1 MPAESPL
8 SRLLREPLLH
18 FVVLAVLLFV
28 LDGAVSGGK
37 KETIVVDAPTRD
49 YLIEQREAL
58 ELRSLT
64 PQERRETIDTFIE
77 DEILYREAYARGLDR
92 GDSRMRRN
100 LVLKMRGLLSG
111 EVEPP
116 SEDQL
121 RAFFDGHPERFERPA
136 TWSVEQVF
144 YADATKIPADLLRQ
158 LRAGLDPN
166 RVGEDRMTLGRRL
179 PRRTQRELAGVFG
192 PDAARAILAIED
204 EQWHGPLESPRGIH
218 FVRVIARTS
227 SQMASFDAVQPYL
240 EADWTMEQARS
251 AVEQEVARLRD
262 GYEIVIADGG
272 DER

>member
-1 MPAESPL
+1 MAGELTP
-8 SRLLREPLLH
+8 SRLLREPLVH
-18 FVVLAVLLFV
+18 FVVLAALLFV
-28 LDGAVSGGK
+28 LDGVISGGQ

-116 SEDQL
+116 TEEQL
-121 RAFFDGHPERFERPA
+121 HAFFDSHPERFERPA

-144 YADATKIPADLLRQ
+144 YADATKVPADLLGQ

-166 RVGEDRMTLGRRL
+166 RAGEDRMTLGRRL

-218 FVRVIARTS
+218 FVRVTARTP
-227 SQMASFDAVQPYL
+227 SQQASFDAVRPYL
-240 EADWTMEQARS
+240 EADWTMAQARR